1 MALGADGLDGGL
13 DRVPDGV
20 RQESAQVQVPGLLA
34 VSTPYAFHLPVAL
47 PAEELSVAEAAI
59 DDCELSVDA
68 IDASAGEPLT
78 LALRCERLHLG
89 ELAVPLQIR
98 SAAEEVEVALTLHLV
113 PSDWHDLQ
121 RGQRE
126 LVTVDAAGLLDGA
139 PVPAGAPV
147 FLAADRLPAG
157 ALEQEPRLLAEEDG
171 VVSDLPFER
180 DGSGLWFA
188 LPGTARLWV
197 YFAPVGATEPR
208 LAQAPWGKFQG
219 VWHLEDTAAA
229 TRNEGSGDLSG
240 VATPTTGVVGG
251 AASFD
256 GAGSLVAPLDADPA
270 AGALSAWVRLGLD
283 EELPRRVAVGAGA
296 ADAAGAFDPEAASL
310 YTDEDERVCS
320 WSGSGEGQGGVQQV
334 PGSSSGTLA
343 DEGWHHVALRWES
356 GTRELL
362 IDGVLRT
369 TQSATPPG
377 GFRYERLSVGSA
389 LGGGERWLGA
399 VDEVRFASLALPAS
413 WFRVEHASVTGL
425 TTDGGRP
432 FVHGLRPD
440 LVVQS
445 ATATRVAATLPA
457 LDVVP
462 QLERGVL
469 VGFVAA
475 LGAPATGA
483 ALGAV
488 QLSPLA
494 PAAEG
499 AALSLAALSYE
510 GALDGSLLQVTHA
523 ANAPDQVVVATL
535 AFPGGTAR
543 GLAGIDLAAAP
554 IVAATPQLT
563 LAPAAASA
571 GPAWIL
577 VAVAS
582 QQGVRSCDACGRHVV
597 GPVSGGGGLVLD
609 VFAGEREPEAHTLE
623 PVTADGD
630 EAAVVVVRVGP

>member
-1 MALGADGLDGGL
+1 ML
-13 DRVPDGV
+13 
-20 RQESAQVQVPGLLA
+20 VPGLRALT
-34 VSTPYAFHLPVAL
+34 TPFAFHLPVAL
-47 PAEELSVAEAAI
+47 SAEELSVAETAVE
-59 DDCELSVDA
+59 DCELSVDA
-68 IDASAGEPLT
+68 IDDAAAEPLT
-78 LALRCERLHLG
+78 LALRCEHLHLG
-89 ELAVPLQIR
+89 ELQVPLR
-98 SAAEEVEVALTLHLV
+98 AESATEEVDIELTLRLV

-121 RGQRE
+121 RGERE
-126 LVTVDAAGLLDGA
+126 LVTVDSAGLLDGA

-157 ALEQEPRLLAEEDG
+157 ALDEEPRLLAEEDG
-171 VVSDLPFER
+171 VLGDLPFER
-180 DGSGLWFA
+180 DGDGLWFS
-188 LPGTARLWV
+188 LPATSRLWV
-197 YFAPVGATEPR
+197 YFAPVATTEPR
-208 LAQAPWGKFQG
+208 LAEPPWSKFQG
-219 VWHLEDTAAA
+219 VWHLEDTDAA
-229 TRNEGSGDLSG
+229 TSTDGSSDLSG
-240 VATPTTGVVGG
+240 VATPTAGVVGG

-256 GAGSLVAPLDADPA
+256 GAGSLVAPLDADPT
-270 AGALSAWVRLGLD
+270 AGALSAWVQLGLD

-296 ADAAGAFDPEAASL
+296 AEASGAFDPEAASL
-310 YTDEDERVCS
+310 YTDTDERVCS
-320 WSGSGEGQGGVQQV
+320 WSGSGQGQAGVQQV

-343 DEGWHHVALRWES
+343 DEGWHHVALRWEG

-362 IDGVLRT
+362 IDGVVRT
-369 TQSATPPG
+369 SQSSALPA
-377 GFRYERLSVGSA
+377 GFRFERLSVGSA

-399 VDEVRFASLALPAS
+399 VDEVRFSNLALPAS

-440 LVVQS
+440 LLVQS
-445 ATATRVAATLPA
+445 ATATRVASSLPA

-462 QLERGVL
+462 TMERGVL

-475 LGAPATGA
+475 VGAPATGA

-499 AALSLAALSYE
+499 ESLSLAALSYE

-523 ANAPDQVVVATL
+523 ATAPDQVVAATL
-535 AFPGGTAR
+535 AFPGGTER

-554 IVAATPQLT
+554 IVAAAPQLT
-563 LAPAAASA
+563 LAPASPTA
-571 GPAWIL
+571 GAAWIL

-582 QQGVRSCDACGRHVV
+582 AQGVSACDACGRHVV

-623 PVTADGD
+623 PVTAAGD